1 MRLDVIHRLLFIT
14 TLFITGG
21 SNLNAEVFKGFPDMI
36 ICQAGEAKNSPGE
49 LVFYVE
55 GFSESGTAY
64 YKSIGRQTASLKIN
78 KDGVVKADMAM
89 VNDCIDQSLQQLN
102 KQGRTFNFTR

>member
-1 MRLDVIHRLLFIT
+1 MRLDLIHKLLFIT
-14 TLFITGG
+14 TLLITGG
-21 SNLNAEVFKGFPDMI
+21 SNLNAEIFKGFPDMI
-36 ICQAGEAKNSPGE
+36 ICKAGQAENSPGD

-55 GFSESGTAY
+55 GFGKTGTAY
-64 YKSIGRQTASLKIN
+64 YRSLGRQTASLKIN
-78 KDGVVKADMAM
+78 ADGMVKAEMAM